1 MSTTEISAVVAP
13 GPLLPAGDA
22 HARRYR
28 EFHVKPASVIDGSR
42 TVDVRGLGGVGYRV
56 QLGLTFAGTPIGTPA
71 DRILDTLA
79 SCRLVIELIAADR
92 LTIGWEGPRWH
103 VRYAEGVAFDGAC
116 RVGEPGDAHARPGDE
131 LELRH
136 SEGREVISWAEVAD
150 FAAFVNRGLELDRSI
165 LLLAGSLRGPPSSS
179 TGARNCGTSAAST
192 TPRARPCGPKRTVSD
207 ASKRS
212 SWTDSSH
219 ERIPALSA
227 RRTRGARLGRRGR
240 RHPRR
245 ACSRCRGVATG

>member
-28 EFHVKPASVIDGSR
+28 EFHVKPASVIEGSR
-42 TVDVRGLGGVGYRV
+42 MVDVRGLGGLGYRV

-116 RVGEPGDAHARPGDE
+116 RGGEPGDAHARPGDE

-165 LLLAGSLRGPPSSS
+165 LLLAGNLRGPALELD
-179 TGARNCGTSAAST
+179 G
-192 TPRARPCGPKRTVSD
+192 RPELRHIGRVDHTAGQTLWAEAD
-207 ASKRS
+207 
-212 SWTDSSH
+212 
-219 ERIPALSA
+219 
-227 RRTRGARLGRRGR
+227 GLGRVEAQLVEGLV
-240 RHPRR
+240 
-245 ACSRCRGVATG
+245 S

>member
-13 GPLLPAGDA
+13 GPLLPAGDVR
-22 HARRYR
+22 ARRYR
-28 EFHVKPASVIDGSR
+28 EFHVKPASVIDGGR
-42 TVDVRGLGGVGYRV
+42 MVDVRGLGGVGYRV

-71 DRILDTLA
+71 DRILDMLE
-79 SCRLVIELIAADR
+79 SFRLVVELIAAER

-116 RVGEPGDAHARPGDE
+116 LVGEPIAAHVRPGDE

-165 LLLAGSLRGPPSSS
+165 LLLAGSTRGPVLDVDGRPELRHVGRIDY
-179 TGARNCGTSAAST
+179 TAGQTIWAEADGVGRVEAQLAEGA
-192 TPRARPCGPKRTVSD
+192 
-207 ASKRS
+207 
-212 SWTDSSH
+212 
-219 ERIPALSA
+219 
-227 RRTRGARLGRRGR
+227 
-240 RHPRR
+240 
-245 ACSRCRGVATG
+245 VA